1 MYICS
6 VLLYRCSLSVY
17 SPFSSHCWCAF
28 GCVFD
33 ACVCGEVGLKAMC
46 LVRILTRTVWVLTN
60 HNRQSNVQNVPCES
74 QTCHIIID
82 TRHNNY
88 PKVAVLVSLGLCEIN
103 AISCSRVGT
112 NSSVGA
118 SIQKKRTISRI
129 PRIRSRGTGSTF
141 DISQHEPRVSPRKPS
156 QYQKRLF
163 AVNVHCKKTTTTI
176 FFTCILYFAP
186 LSFYSCAELPL

>member
-6 VLLYRCSLSVY
+6 VLLYRCYLSVY
-17 SPFSSHCWCAF
+17 SPFSSHCWRAF

-88 PKVAVLVSLGLCEIN
+88 PKVAVLVSPGLCEIN
-103 AISCSRVGT
+103 ELSCSRVGT

-129 PRIRSRGTGSTF
+129 PHIRSRGTGSTF
-141 DISQHEPRVSPRKPS
+141 DISQHERRVSPRKPS

-163 AVNVHCKKTTTTI
+163 AVNVHCKKNYNNN
-176 FFTCILYFAP
+176 FFLPVYCILR